1 MRIKRLEFRAFGP
14 FTDRVL
20 DFASVLPGLHVVHGP
35 NEAGKSSAMR
45 GLNALLFGFPP
56 RTSDNFLHPYEQLLV
71 GGCLQQADGEELCF
85 LRRKKAKNDLFDMAD
100 NPLPAEVLKPFLHGL
115 GQDTFTSMHGIDHET
130 LVQGGQG
137 ILDQKGEVGQALFAA
152 GAGFAS
158 LKSIL
163 KGLED
168 EADELFKPR
177 ATTRAMAQALV
188 RYRELQGQLRLAS
201 LNGQE
206 WQKHRHSL
214 IQAEGELATLQKRRL
229 DLDREIR
236 RLERLRRALPYLG
249 ERHLFLEKLQAMGDV
264 FPLPAEFGS
273 RRRELEDRRRTVR
286 VRLDGAEARL
296 AALRERQAV
305 VSFNRGVLDH
315 SEDIENLHQRLGAY
329 RKGLED
335 RPGLEGLRKGFK
347 IDAAHLLRR
356 VRSDLDVEQ
365 AESLRPGLGKRRTVQ
380 TLAQRHEAVVQA
392 VRQAETRLRELRRE
406 REVRAAEL
414 AGLGPGVDV
423 SSLAQAL
430 NVVRKAGDLDEE
442 LRVRGLDG
450 ERIRQACQAALQR
463 LGLWS
468 GSLGDMAVLPVPLSE
483 TVNEFEAA
491 LQRID
496 EDLRRHGL
504 EEERVVQGLEILR
517 RDMAAIEH
525 AAEVPSEAELASCRG
540 RREEGWGLLRRGW
553 MNGEDVEAQ
562 SRDYDPHHPLPD
574 AYEQWVLLADQTADR
589 MYREADRVQK
599 HAQLL
604 AGIESAQAALAETR
618 ARIDAARVERTDLV
632 GRWGKQWA
640 ASGIDPRGPRE
651 MRAWLANFETLR
663 LQVEDLDRNRSE
675 LDNKAARRDELR
687 ALLLRE
693 LEAVGEQPRPGD
705 GLGPALRQAE
715 AVAENLREDAV
726 RREAL
731 ARSIRDLEEAV
742 GKAEDVLETAR
753 QDLTAWQK
761 AWTEA
766 MLFLG
771 LPASASPEE
780 AADYV
785 DTVQECLAKLDEED
799 VLLKRI
805 AGIDRDARA
814 FESGVR
820 ILSELVVPDDL
831 VPAEMASGEPVFDA
845 ALAVGRLK
853 ALLSQAVRGQTVAA
867 RLEEDVAE
875 AVREIRVLGE
885 DLAVVEDGLAALR
898 LEVRC
903 VDDEGMVEAERRF
916 VAWSELRRGL
926 DEVEANLA
934 RMAEGGTLEDLEAMA
949 REGDADAL
957 PGQIA
962 ARRAELEDVVD
973 PRIRELAEGIG
984 REKNELAR
992 MDGGD
997 AAARIAEEMQE
1008 VLAGISRMT
1017 GRYIRLKV
1025 ASGVLH
1031 GEIERYRAAHQ
1042 DPLLS
1047 LASDLFRDLTL
1058 GSFGGLRAD
1067 MDEGDR
1073 PVLLGLRP
1081 GGERVRVDGM
1091 SSGTRDQLYLSL
1103 RLASLAWRARSM
1115 EPMPFIV
1122 DDILINFDEM
1132 RSAATLRVLAG
1143 MAEGTQIILFTH
1155 QAHIADLAR
1164 SMGQTDRIFVHGL

>member
-20 DFASVLPGLHVVHGP
+20 DFASVLPGLHIVHGP

-45 GLNALLFGFPP
+45 GLQALLFGFPP
-56 RTSDNFLHPYEQLLV
+56 RTNDNFLHPYEQLLV
-71 GGCLQQADGEELCF
+71 AGCLQQADGGELCF
-85 LRRKKAKNDLFDMAD
+85 LRRKKAKNDLFDMQD
-100 NPLPAEVLKPFLHGL
+100 NPLPAEALKPFLHGL
-115 GQDTFTSMHGIDHET
+115 GQDMFTSMHGIDHET

-158 LKSIL
+158 LKFIL

-177 ATTRAMAQALV
+177 ATTRAITQALV
-188 RYRELQGQLRLAS
+188 RYKELQGQLRLAS
-201 LNGQE
+201 LGAQE
-206 WQKHRHSL
+206 WQKHRQSL
-214 IQAEGELATLQKRRL
+214 TQAEEELATLQRRRL
-229 DLDREIR
+229 DLDRETR

-249 ERHLFLEKLQAMGDV
+249 ERHLFQEKIQVMGEV
-264 FPLPAEFGS
+264 LSLPAEFGS
-273 RRRELEDRRRTVR
+273 RRRELEDTRRTVR
-286 VRLDGAEARL
+286 VRLDGAEGRL
-296 AALRERQAV
+296 AALRERQAL

-335 RPGLEGLRKGFK
+335 RPGLEGLRKASK
-347 IDAAHLLRR
+347 IEAAHLLRR

-365 AESLRPGLGKRRTVQ
+365 AESLRPGLGKRKTVQ
-380 TLAQRHEAVVQA
+380 TFAQRYEAVAQG
-392 VRQAETRLRELRRE
+392 VRQAEARLRELCRE
-406 REVRAAEL
+406 REGRAAEL
-414 AGLGPGVDV
+414 AAMGLGVDV

-430 NVVRKAGDLDEE
+430 NTVRKAGDVDEE
-442 LRVRGLDG
+442 LRVRSLDA
-450 ERIRQACQAALQR
+450 ERVRQTCGVALQR

-468 GSLGDMAVLPVPLSE
+468 GSLEDMAALSVPLPE

-504 EEERVVQGLEILR
+504 EEERLVQGLETLR
-517 RDMAAIEH
+517 RDLAAIEH
-525 AAEVPSEAELASCRG
+525 AAEVPSEAELVNCRG

-553 MNGEDVEAQ
+553 MNGEDVEAE

-574 AYEQWVLLADQTADR
+574 AYEQWVILADQTADR

-604 AGIESAQAALAETR
+604 AGIESAEVVLAEIQ
-618 ARIDAARVERTDLV
+618 ARIDVARVERTDLA
-632 GRWGKQWA
+632 GRWGKQWT
-640 ASGIDPRGPRE
+640 ASKIDPRGPRE
-651 MRAWLANFETLR
+651 MRAWLANFEALR
-663 LQVEDLDRNRSE
+663 LQVEELDRNRSD
-675 LDNKAARRDELR
+675 LDGKTVRRDELR

-693 LEAVGEQPRPGD
+693 LEAVGQQPRPGD
-705 GLGPALRQAE
+705 GLGPVLRQAE
-715 AVAENLREDAV
+715 AVAENLREGAV

-731 ARSIRDLEEAV
+731 ARSVRDLEEAV
-742 GKAEDVLETAR
+742 GKAQDVLDAAR
-753 QDLTAWQK
+753 QDLAAWQE
-761 AWTEA
+761 AWAEVMT
-766 MLFLG
+766 FLG
-771 LPASASPEE
+771 LPAGASPVE

-785 DTVQECLAKLDEED
+785 DTVQECLAKLDAED
-799 VLLKRI
+799 VLQKRI

-814 FESGVR
+814 FENGVR
-820 ILSELVVPDDL
+820 ILTELVVPDES
-831 VPAEMASGEPVFDA
+831 VPGEPVPEKSVFDA
-845 ALAVGRLK
+845 ALTVGRLK
-853 ALLSQAVRGQTVAA
+853 ALLAQAVRGQTVAA
-867 RLEEDVAE
+867 RLDEDVVE
-875 AVREIRVLGE
+875 AVQEIRVLRE
-885 DLAVVEDGLAALR
+885 DLAVVEEGLAALR
-898 LEVRC
+898 AEVRC
-903 VDDEGMVEAERRF
+903 DDDEGMAEAECRF
-916 VAWSELRRGL
+916 AAWSELRRGL

-962 ARRAELEDVVD
+962 ALRAELEDVVE
-973 PRIRELAEGIG
+973 PRIRELAERIG
-984 REKNELAR
+984 QEKNELAR

-1008 VLAGISRMT
+1008 EVAGISRMT

-1031 GEIERYRAAHQ
+1031 GEIERYRAANQ
-1042 DPLLS
+1042 DPLVS
-1047 LASDLFRDLTL
+1047 MASDLFRDLTL
-1058 GSFGGLRAD
+1058 GSFAGLRAD
-1067 MDEGDR
+1067 IDESDK

-1081 GGERVRVDGM
+1081 GGGRVGVAGM

-1103 RLASLAWRARSM
+1103 RLASLTWRARSM
-1115 EPMPFIV
+1115 GPMPFIV

-1132 RSAATLRVLAG
+1132 RSEATLRVLAG
-1143 MAEGTQIILFTH
+1143 MAEDTQIILFTH
-1155 QAHIADLAR
+1155 QAHIADLTR